1 MAVATF
7 GEERQIGRI
16 MFLGIVATGVA
27 AIVATATGVPLAIK
41 AAGVKAALAGDPLRA
56 GVQALVNEIR
66 RDLSGEVM
74 AAVHWALQQAA
85 DRLEV
90 LPGIEAVACE
100 FWTAEHQDDARR
112 YGLAQVL
119 RGLPS

>member
-1 MAVATF
+1 MGASA
-7 GEERQIGRI
+7 
-16 MFLGIVATGVA
+16 A
-27 AIVATATGVPLAIK
+27 AITTAAIATPLALKATAT
-41 AAGVKAALAGDPLRA
+41 KAALGGDPLRA

-85 DRLEV
+85 DRLEA

-100 FWTAEHQDDARR
+100 FWTAEYQDCARR
-112 YGLAQVL
+112 HGLAQVL